1 MYAKRHLP
9 IPPRS
14 LVSDHPWHFPV
25 LPLAVN
31 GWTFL
36 SVEQPTFAVRENG
49 LFFISSLQLA
59 AFKAASCKLKTKPVS
74 CKLEK
79 NIRFHGFPNSNRR
92 LLSRQKVQLSIY
104 ILKPKNAAGTDVLC

>member
-1 MYAKRHLP
+1 MYAKRHLHL
-9 IPPRS
+9 PPRS

-59 AFKAASCKLKTKPVS
+59 AFKSS
-74 CKLEK
+74 
-79 NIRFHGFPNSNRR
+79 
-92 LLSRQKVQLSIY
+92 QLQAEN
-104 ILKPKNAAGTDVLC
+104 KAR